1 MVGDKNDE
9 NYFLE
14 SLSYITGK
22 FKNRFLDSLEKNLS
36 RLIFEFG

>member
-22 FKNRFLDSLEKNLS
+22 FENQFCRQVKRLV
-36 RLIFEFG
+36 RLIFEFR